1 MSVADNHRR
10 RFLRNLLS
18 GATALAFA
26 PALLRGQDALAGD
39 PAAFARGLRDN
50 PWLAGWKSVTAESM
64 GPTVIEVEGRLPTG
78 FSGTLY
84 RNGPAWTERAGF
96 RYEHWFD
103 GDGMVHGWNFEE
115 GKVTHH
121 ARMVATPK
129 FSREQ
134 KAGRF
139 LYPVAGTTVPDTQ
152 SIRNNDDAN
161 PANTSVMT
169 LNGRLFALC
178 EAGSAF
184 ELDPDQLTTLG
195 PVAWRPDLA
204 SIPFSAHPLVDRDGS
219 VWNFGAVSLMG
230 GAGLMV
236 WHLGADGKLISGD
249 VLETPVQGYLH
260 SFAQTDR
267 HLIFVLIPF
276 RYRDGSGAFFER
288 LRFQPD
294 QSLRVAVVPKQAPTA
309 ARWFEADF
317 AAIYH
322 FGDAYERNG
331 EIVVRAVQHDDIEH
345 ARSPMQLAMNG
356 LPGDQSGK
364 GRLRELRLNLRN
376 GKARWEDTAV
386 AGIEFPL
393 FDPRTRG
400 DAAARLY
407 APTNEGAH
415 QAPYFNAI
423 ATFDVERGRRTA
435 HDYGKSVLAEE
446 HVFVPKPGSTRAGDG
461 WLVGTLLDSARGR
474 SGIAVLDAERVEAG
488 PLAQAWLPHTL
499 PLGFHGHFA
508 ARG

>member
-1 MSVADNHRR
+1 MSITGNSRR

-18 GATALAFA
+18 GATALALA
-26 PALLRGQDALAGD
+26 PSLLHGESAFAGD
-39 PAAFARGLRDN
+39 PAAFARGLREH
-50 PWLAGWKSVTAESM
+50 PWLAGWKSVQSESLGSSM
-64 GPTVIEVEGRLPTG
+64 LQVEGRLPDG
-78 FSGTLY
+78 LAGTLY

-103 GDGMVHGWNFEE
+103 GDGMVHGWRLEQ
-115 GKVTHH
+115 GRISHR

-129 FSREQ
+129 FTREQ

-139 LYPVAGTTVPDTQ
+139 LYPTAGTTIPDSQ
-152 SIRNNDDAN
+152 PIRNNDDAN

-184 ELDPDQLTTLG
+184 ELDPDQLNTIG
-195 PVAWRPDLA
+195 PVTWRPDLA
-204 SIPFSAHPLVDRDGS
+204 SVPFSAHPLVDRDGS
-219 VWNFGAVSLMG
+219 VWNFGAISLMG
-230 GAGLMV
+230 GSGLMV

-249 VLETPVQGYLH
+249 ILETPMRGYLH
-260 SFAQTDR
+260 SFAMTDQ

-276 RYRDGSGAFFER
+276 RYLEGEGAFFER

-294 QSLRVAVVPKQAPTA
+294 QSLRIAVVPKDAPTT

-322 FGDAYERNG
+322 FGDARERDG
-331 EIVVRAVQHDDIEH
+331 EIVMRAVQHQDIEE
-345 ARSPMQLAMNG
+345 ARSPMRPAMNG
-356 LPGDQSGK
+356 QADAHGGT
-364 GRLRELRLNLRN
+364 GRLRELRLGLRD
-376 GKARWEDTAV
+376 GKARWEDTGV

-400 DAAARLY
+400 DRAAILY
-407 APTNEGAH
+407 APTNQGAH
-415 QAPYFNAI
+415 AAPYFNAI
-423 ATFDVERGRRTA
+423 SSHDVARGRRQV
-435 HDYGKSVLAEE
+435 HNYGESVLVEE
-446 HVFVPKPGSTRAGDG
+446 HVFVPRPGSRRVDDG

-474 SGIAVLDAERVEAG
+474 SGIAVLDAQRIEQG
-488 PLAQAWLPHTL
+488 PLAQAWLPYTV

-508 ARG
+508 AV